1 MVLRLNVLNITQFM
15 AKHRAYL
22 TINVL
27 FCTSNELALPIT
39 IFQHNN
45 ESLQHTKRA

>member
-27 FCTSNELALPIT
+27 FCTSNEGAH
-39 IFQHNN
+39 FAHNN
-45 ESLQHTKRA
+45 ISTQQ